1 MRKTEAA
8 ERPHVFAWEW
18 TFFISFLAVCVVVL
32 AYWPDTAWDLS
43 LRSWATFT
51 DWTHRNLWTVTENS
65 PLLIACLPTAFMG
78 GLALVLQLL
87 WDRPPNWVRLP
98 VASIFLIFQVC
109 YLVFRLTWTLSF
121 DTVANGIV
129 SVTFFLSELV
139 VHARIAIGNFS
150 MLHVTNRSKD
160 ADDSERAIKAG
171 EYLPSVDVYLA
182 TYSEPVELLRRSI
195 VACQAMDYPN
205 MTIWL
210 LDDMRRPQMSMLAE
224 ELGCKY
230 LDRPDNSHAKAGN
243 LNHAMQHSTGE
254 LIVFFDADFMPTR
267 DFISRTAGFFRD
279 PEVAMV
285 QTPQNFYNDDAVT
298 RNLGLEHALE
308 DEQKLFFRTLQPARD
323 SANAIVCHGS
333 CFIARRTAIEA
344 VGGIPTETITEDWAT
359 SIKMQ
364 AAGYK
369 LYYLNEALSAG
380 MAADTCGEFVQQRAR
395 WAQGTLQGMFASTH
409 PFRIRGLGWKQRA
422 LHMASI
428 LYYLGS
434 ICNFLTLILPLFFLF
449 GGVLVM
455 NMTVYEMI
463 FYRMPFTVGYYFLYS
478 WLTLRMRSAFWSEMY
493 DAFLAP
499 TMGLTVLKSIFNPFG
514 AGFRVTNKAH
524 RTSRVTV
531 NWQIASP
538 FIFLLLLH
546 VLGIAYALAAHR
558 HLEQRD
564 AFWIVLFFTLSN
576 MSILWVCTLVSM
588 DVTHASRY
596 RLFEKQLGFEL
607 EWEDG
612 LIRGAT
618 SALSEDEV
626 TIARHNPSC
635 EFPNHAFLTI
645 PALAIERLPVRI
657 LSDTQDGQ
665 IHLSLPELPL
675 PLYRNMITELYCH
688 PGQWDF
694 KPKSELLAG
703 WEYFRAGI
711 RMYPLAEAR

>member
-1 MRKTEAA
+1 MSKAEAA

-18 TFFISFLAVCVVVL
+18 TLFLTFLAASAVVL
-32 AYWPDTAWDLS
+32 AYWPDTAWDFS
-43 LRSWATFT
+43 LRSWTAFT

-78 GLALVLQLL
+78 GLALVLQLI

-98 VASIFLIFQVC
+98 VAAIFLVFQVC

-121 DTVANGIV
+121 DTMANGIV

-150 MLHVTNRSKD
+150 MLHVTNRSKE
-160 ADDSERAIKAG
+160 ADESERAVKAG

-195 VACQAMDYPN
+195 TACQAMDYPS

-210 LDDMRRPQMSMLAE
+210 LDDMRRPQMHMLAE
-224 ELGCKY
+224 ELGCQY
-230 LDRPDNSHAKAGN
+230 LDRPDNRHAKAGN
-243 LNHAMQHSTGE
+243 LNHAMEHSTGE

-267 DFISRTAGFFRD
+267 DFIARTAGFFRD

-323 SANAIVCHGS
+323 AANAIVCHGS
-333 CFIARRTAIEA
+333 CFIARRSALEAI
-344 VGGIPTETITEDWAT
+344 GGIPTETITEDWAT

-409 PFRIRGLGWKQRA
+409 PFRIRGLEWKQRA

-434 ICNFLTLILPLFFLF
+434 VCNFLTLILPLFFLF

-455 NMTVYEMI
+455 NMTVSEMI
-463 FYRMPFTVGYYFLYS
+463 FYRMPFTIGYYFLYS
-478 WLTLRMRSAFWSEMY
+478 WLTLRTRSAFWSEMY

-499 TMGLTVLKSIFNPFG
+499 TMGLTVLRSLFNPFG

-524 RTSRVTV
+524 RTSRVSV
-531 NWQIASP
+531 NWAIATP
-538 FIFLLLLH
+538 FIVLIVLH
-546 VLGIAYALAAHR
+546 LLGIAYAVAAHR
-558 HLEQRD
+558 HVEQRD

-576 MSILWVCTLVSM
+576 LSILWVCTLVSM
-588 DVTHASRY
+588 DVTHTSRY
-596 RLFEKQLGFEL
+596 RRFEKQFAFEL

-612 LIRGAT
+612 LIRGST
-618 SALSEDEV
+618 LALSEDEV
-626 TIARHNPSC
+626 FLARQNPAC
-635 EFPNHAFLTI
+635 AFPNHAFLTI
-645 PALAIERLPVRI
+645 ASLDMERLPVRI
-657 LSDTQDGQ
+657 LADRHDGE

-675 PLYRNMITELYCH
+675 PIYRRMISELYCQ
-688 PGQWDF
+688 PGQWDAR
-694 KPKSELLAG
+694 PKSELIAG
-703 WEYFRAGI
+703 WEYFRAGL
-711 RMYPLAEAR
+711 RMYPLAEAT